1 MSYSKADIPDF
12 LENVGAQL
20 TDAEQRID
28 TDILEPVVFSDSFI
42 RYELQNK
49 GLLNPKS
56 RFCFSLKDPTHAC
69 IYPLGVGVGSLIQ
82 RVALKIGG
90 KTICEVDDW
99 AHYHFYKS
107 LFTDQQVVKDRES
120 YMSARGL
127 SNAVVYED
135 NTNTSKLIGMDLG
148 KEFTVNASAIDT
160 AMTVPTHMEVG
171 REGVFSITLDDLVP
185 ALRSV
190 SVPLFMLKEP
200 VSIELTLSST
210 IGKRVSFASNHLA
223 EKDTAVLLDQDEC
236 RMVADYTFLD
246 GDQMEQ
252 YARANSTFEFT
263 FLEPRMTKTTLA
275 NATAW
280 TNQIRNVGGAG
291 RRVPK
296 MFVMLTSDKM
306 GKNASDE
313 HATSHNQMTLLND
326 YRAIAVYSG
335 TESAGNYA
343 KLTANIKKND
353 QFIYPIDRSNSA
365 LHYHGVQ
372 QAEGAVPHIPRTM
385 YARQGNAFANNKF
398 EGYVIDQE
406 NQLPGQAFVQAFRMP
421 DGQRVD
427 SRGLEIQY
435 KYSAL
440 NADEAPYIQ
449 RVYIEIEKR
458 VSIVDGVV
466 DCYYE

>member
-1 MSYSKADIPDF
+1 MSYSKGDIPDF
-12 LENVGAQL
+12 LQGVGAQL

-90 KTICEVDDW
+90 KTICEVDDF
-99 AHYHFYKS
+99 AHYHYYKS
-107 LFTDQQVVKDRES
+107 LFIDQEVVKGRES
-120 YMSARGL
+120 FMSAKGL
-127 SNAVVYED
+127 SNSVVYED
-135 NTNTSKLIGMDLG
+135 DTNTSKFIGLDLG
-148 KEFTVNASAIDT
+148 KEFTNNADSMDT
-160 AMTVPTHMEVG
+160 DMTVPTHMEVG
-171 REGVFSITLDDLVP
+171 RQGVFSLTLDELVP
-185 ALRSV
+185 ALRGV
-190 SVPLFMLKEP
+190 QVPLFMLKEP
-200 VSIELTLSST
+200 VSIELTLSDKV
-210 IGKRVSFASNHLA
+210 GKRVSFASNHLA
-223 EKDTAVLLDQDEC
+223 DKDTELLLDQDEV
-236 RMVADYTFLD
+236 RMIADYTFLD
-246 GDQMEQ
+246 GDQMDQ

-275 NATAW
+275 SASAW

-296 MFVMLTSDKM
+296 LFVMLTSDKM
-306 GKNASDE
+306 GKNAS
-313 HATSHNQMTLLND
+313 AAFTTKHNQMTLLND
-326 YRAIAVYSG
+326 YRAIAPYSG
-335 TESAGNYA
+335 TEAGGVYA

-353 QFIYPIDRSNSA
+353 AFIYPIDRSNSA

-372 QAEGAVPHIPRTM
+372 QAEGAVPHMTRTF

-398 EGYVIDQE
+398 EGYVIDQAA
-406 NQLPGQAFVQAFRMP
+406 QLSGQGFVQAFRLP

-427 SRGLEIQY
+427 SRGLELHY

-440 NADEAPYIQ
+440 DVDTAPYTQ

>member
-1 MSYSKADIPDF
+1 MSYTKNDIPEF
-12 LENVGAQL
+12 LQGVGPQL
-20 TDAEQRID
+20 TDASQRID
-28 TDILEPVVFSDSFI
+28 TDILEPVVFSESFL

-69 IYPLGVGVGSLIQ
+69 FYPIGVGVGSLIQ
-82 RVALKIGG
+82 RVSLKIGG

-99 AHYHFYKS
+99 AHYNFYKS
-107 LFTDQQVVKDRES
+107 LFIDQQVVKDRES
-120 YMSARGL
+120 FMSAKAL
-127 SNAVVYED
+127 SNSVIYED
-135 NTNTSKLIGMDLG
+135 GTNTSKLIGMDIG
-148 KEFTVNASAIDT
+148 MEYIVNASAIDT
-160 AMTVPTHMEVG
+160 DVNVPAHLEIKN
-171 REGVFSITLDDLVP
+171 EGVFSLTLDELVP
-185 ALRSV
+185 ALRGV
-190 SVPLFMLKEP
+190 QVPLFMLKEP
-200 VSIELTLSST
+200 VSIEITLSST

-223 EKDTAVLLDQDEC
+223 DKDTAVLLDQNEC

-246 GDQMEQ
+246 GDQMDQ

-263 FLEPRMTKTTLA
+263 FLEPRLTKTTLA
-275 NATAW
+275 NNTAW
-280 TNQIRNVGGAG
+280 ENQVRNVGGAG

-306 GKNASDE
+306 GKNASND
-313 HATSHNQMTLLND
+313 HATNHNQMTLLND
-326 YRAIAVYSG
+326 YRAVAPY
-335 TESAGNYA
+335 TGNEANAIYG

-353 QFIYPIDRSNSA
+353 AFIFPIDRSNSA

-372 QAEGAVPHIPRTM
+372 QAEGSLPHVPRTM
-385 YARQGNAFANNKF
+385 YARQGNALANNKF

-406 NQLPGQAFVQAFRMP
+406 HQLAGQAFVTAFRMP

-427 SRGLEIQY
+427 SRGLEIQF

-440 NADEAPYIQ
+440 NVDEAPYTQ

-458 VSIVDGVV
+458 VSIVDGIV